1 AYARFA
7 MSLAQWL
14 LALHVTAAFLL
25 VGGTV
30 VAATFRVLAHT
41 RERPSEIALFLGL
54 TRIAVVLIS
63 VGVIAALVCGLCL
76 VPELESSWGDAW
88 IWLSLLLWIV
98 LNAAGGV
105 GGRRERE
112 LREQAERLA
121 SEGDAPSGDLR
132 AEMGDRVALAMN
144 VVGALAVLAILALM
158 IWKPGT

>member
-1 AYARFA
+1 

-30 VAATFRVLAHT
+30 VAATFRVLAQT

-54 TRIAVVLIS
+54 TRVAVVLIS
-63 VGVIAALVCGLCL
+63 VGVIAALVFGLWL
-76 VPELESSWGDAW
+76 VHELDYSWGDAW

-98 LNAAGGV
+98 LNAAGGI

-112 LREQAERLA
+112 LREHAERLA
-121 SEGDAPSGDLR
+121 AECDAPSAELR
-132 AEMGDRVALAMN
+132 AEMGDPVALALN
-144 VVGALAVLAILALM
+144 VIGGLAVLAILALM
-158 IWKPGT
+158 IWKPA

>member
-1 AYARFA
+1 

-30 VAATFRVLAHT
+30 VAATFRVLAQT

-54 TRIAVVLIS
+54 TRVAVVLIS
-63 VGVIAALVCGLCL
+63 IGVIAALVFGLWL
-76 VPELESSWGDAW
+76 VHELDYSWGDAW

-98 LNAAGGV
+98 LNAAGGI
-105 GGRRERE
+105 GGRRERG
-112 LREQAERLA
+112 LREHAERLA
-121 SEGDAPSGDLR
+121 AEGDAPSAELR